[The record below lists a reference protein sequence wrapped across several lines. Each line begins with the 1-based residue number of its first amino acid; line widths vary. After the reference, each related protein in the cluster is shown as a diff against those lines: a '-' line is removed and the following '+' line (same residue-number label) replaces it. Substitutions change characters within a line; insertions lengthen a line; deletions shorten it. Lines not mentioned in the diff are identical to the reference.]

1 MHCTIPTTWFRKTLN
16 ICRSRGLVSIAHT
29 IIHPHNLTFI
39 SLRRKGFNQD
49 FIKRYLC
56 NALLP
61 GGAAGMLLRFS
72 SNFPTK
78 ICRRERRK

>member
-1 MHCTIPTTWFRKTLN
+1 MYNLVEKNCEYMSDEGP
-16 ICRSRGLVSIAHT
+16 VSIAHT
-29 IIHPHNLTFI
+29 IHPHNLTFI

-61 GGAAGMLLRFS
+61 GGAAGSMLLSFS
-72 SNFPTK
+72 SKFQSE
-78 ICRRERRK
+78 ICRRGEKVFF